1 MSSYFPNKL
10 RYIIGA
16 MQLENFDFASV
27 LNEIKALFQDK
38 KSSFYWGKLGKLK
51 VRFEIVTPDFDIIHH
66 FYEKNEIKSHE
77 LVAIVEKLQDSV
89 KNAITIMV
97 NTLNYT
103 TNQYIPFKYTVSTT
117 RTEAFEKRRG
127 INSRRI
133 DTIELIF
140 DTSRLTMK
148 EVFAFVRWV
157 SLDEYSFS
165 KEITIEVSCKHK
177 RNSRYITIININ
189 LEKKVISQLGPLLST
204 DDLEAVSKLL
214 CHKYYFKLLKN
225 HMFPDGFE
233 SQAEITLDIAKEE
246 VFPQKRRTV
255 SIDGSKMKFH
265 QLLTESTPIETYQK
279 IINENKI
286 AGLYCSVKSAN
297 DNLLY
302 LLIDIDVPL
311 ILYYM
316 FPAQKVW
323 ELTLN
328 LIKAISKIASAFG
341 LPSFK
346 ISFSGAKGV
355 HLLIGLENPEV
366 ITDIEKYVNIPEIQ
380 NISPLPGIST
390 LKKEKISTL
399 NDKFKFAKSLL
410 QSLLLYTVYKGDI
423 EIPSEIRYV
432 LKISHP
438 YQLFRLSPDSKNRLA
453 ILLDCSSMSRGV
465 FRLCSP
471 HPISKLVSIPI
482 SNMTT
487 GEICEKY
494 LEFEKVKKDAD
505 IECVIERFEN
515 DDMKLFLQKP
525 HTITRKHIQNLLTP
539 DKLLPAFA
547 TLLRFGTIYSIMRTP
562 QSFSFWYRFYEQKF
576 FYRYVES
583 LVEHYE
589 NSDFTNLKSYITDMA
604 IRLDID
610 NKDRIINLI
619 ELYLFKKKISFPL
632 FKYRLSILYYI
643 EFFFSLKS
651 EIFFID
657 NEENL
662 IELFKDEMTFNNFL
676 SQTQEIFNIATDTL
690 FRHIILDHKT
700 HLSKSQIDY
709 INNFYRRAESLLD
722 LARFYL
728 NDLQVD
734 TDSSCREEQLI
745 KTIYFVSRLYV
756 ISIEFIREFYMLM
769 GNPKVIKI
777 WR

>member
-10 RYIIGA
+10 RYIIDA
-16 MQLENFDFASV
+16 MQLENFDVTSV
-27 LNEIKALFQDK
+27 LKKIKALFQDK
-38 KSSFYWGKLGKLK
+38 KSSFFWDKLEELK
-51 VRFEIVTPDFDIIHH
+51 VRFEIITPDFDIIHQ

-103 TNQYIPFKYTVSTT
+103 TNQYIPFKHTVSTT

-148 EVFAFVRWV
+148 EVLALVRWV
-157 SLDEYSFS
+157 SLEEYSFS

-177 RNSRYITIININ
+177 RKPDYTTIINQS
-189 LEKKVISQLGPLLST
+189 LEKTTISQLRPLLST

-214 CHKYYFKLLKN
+214 CHKYYYELLKN
-225 HMFPDGFE
+225 HMFPEGFE

-297 DNLLY
+297 DDLLY
-302 LLIDIDVPL
+302 LLIDIDVPS

-316 FPAQKVW
+316 FPVQKVW

-328 LIKAISKIASAFG
+328 LIKAISNTASAFG

-346 ISFSGAKGV
+346 ISFSGVKGV

-380 NISPLPGIST
+380 NVSPLPGIST

-423 EIPSEIRYV
+423 EIPSEIRYK

-471 HPISKLVSIPI
+471 HPISKLVSIPL
-482 SNMTT
+482 SDMSTNK
-487 GEICEKY
+487 ICGKY
-494 LEFEKVKKDAD
+494 LEFENVKTDAN

-515 DDMKLFLQKP
+515 DDVKLFLQKP
-525 HTITRKHIQNLLTP
+525 HTLTRDHIKNLLTP
-539 DKLLPAFA
+539 NKLLPAFA
-547 TLLRFGTIYSIMRTP
+547 ILLRFGTIYSIMRTP

-589 NSDFTNLKSYITDMA
+589 GDDFTSFISYITDMA
-604 IRLDID
+604 NRLDID
-610 NKDRIINLI
+610 NYDRIITLI
-619 ELYLFKKKISFPL
+619 ELYLVNKKISFPL
-632 FKYRLSILYYI
+632 FKHKLSTLYYI

-690 FRHIILDHKT
+690 FRHIILSNKT
-700 HLSKSQIDY
+700 HLSKSQLDY
-709 INNFYRRAESLLD
+709 INNFYRRAEYLID

-734 TDSSCREEQLI
+734 TDSSCREEELI

-756 ISIEFIREFYMLM
+756 ISIEFIREFYTLIEKS
-769 GNPKVIKI
+769 KVIKT